1 MWAILIGRVECGLT
15 GRQRKDQPAMACI
28 HRLEP
33 KNVPEEGAVRFR
45 IFSVNDDVSTAD
57 HVVLLPKASP
67 TKKSTG
73 VPGTNHRDANNAE
86 PRPQRKATNA
96 GLKPGVCRF
105 SLWPVFRVVCDK

>member
-1 MWAILIGRVECGLT
+1 MIRRPPRSTLFPYTTLFRS
-15 GRQRKDQPAMACI
+15 
-28 HRLEP
+28 EP

-86 PRPQRKATNA
+86 HRPQRKPTNA
-96 GLKPGVCRF
+96 GLKPGLYKFAKTSSSPRF
-105 SLWPVFRVVCDK
+105 AFRPSPAAPER